1 MPAFWDREAALDRIC
16 VQTDQVIL
24 VNIFGE
30 AGIGKSC
37 LLQEAAH
44 RLRAKYPPALVLQV
58 DLDPVASISAN
69 RPEAAVRALVEH
81 SEGWLSGIWPNVE
94 QVAGQLVARL
104 IELAGRMQ
112 VVLMFDTTEVLQED
126 MDFWRWMEANL
137 VVPLAVDGQVRQ
149 IFAGRVPVPWRKVE
163 VRRALQLLPLGPL
176 APEEAAK
183 GLIRQVLQTQNP
195 GLEDR
200 KNTDDAI
207 GLVLGFSFGHPLLSE
222 KLAVEVAPCWP
233 TSSLGALGPKLC
245 EQVIKPFIEQNLFEG
260 VEYPWDE
267 ILWWASVLEW
277 FDVTVLRRYLGR
289 VAPALIEGK
298 PDFFFIQG
306 ITRLRIR
313 NAVVWSETRG
323 DRLYGVFADILRRCM
338 EVSTPEAYRRACR
351 AAAETF
357 ETLAGEFPEEHQEFR
372 QYRQEAESY
381 RQRVERGAEE

>member
-58 DLDPVASISAN
+58 DLGQVSTSVN
-69 RPEAAVRALVEH
+69 RPEAAVRALIEH
-81 SEGWLSGIWPNVE
+81 SEGWLGGIWPNVE

-104 IELAGRMQ
+104 IELASRTQ
-112 VVLMFDTTEVLQED
+112 VVLMFDTTEVFQED

-245 EQVIKPFIEQNLFEG
+245 EQVIKPFIEQNLF
-260 VEYPWDE
+260 
-267 ILWWASVLEW
+267 
-277 FDVTVLRRYLGR
+277 DVTVLQRYLGR

-313 NAVVWSETRG
+313 NAVVWRETRG
-323 DRLYGVFADILRRCM
+323 DRLYGVFANILRRCM

-381 RQRVERGAEE
+381 RQRVEQGAEE